1 MWPLSL
7 GHDGHELLSFF
18 TFTHSAET
26 KIPNQTS
33 LRGGQRFSGVE
44 DSKGSL
50 PAERWGDTCYTLIAA
65 PSGGA
70 PSEVAGPGEPHAP
83 RRCLISVC
91 GGQRQEK

>member
-26 KIPNQTS
+26 KIPSQTS

-50 PAERWGDTCYTLIAA
+50 PAERGGHVLHSNSCSLGRGALE
-65 PSGGA
+65 SGWTW
-70 PSEVAGPGEPHAP
+70 
-83 RRCLISVC
+83 
-91 GGQRQEK
+91 